1 MAASLIHSMGKMR
14 IAKKRLDADK
24 AGMRGGS
31 MSRNVEWKLISYELS
46 IELNKDGD
54 EVMGR
59 GGRPKRKVTGEYVLG
74 SAYLPENPTQKEIV
88 SKLGAYGVPDLM
100 VITSKTGDVIEVK
113 HKDIPGLTRL
123 LKPFVRLE
131 RQH

>member
-1 MAASLIHSMGKMR
+1 
-14 IAKKRLDADK
+14 
-24 AGMRGGS
+24 
-31 MSRNVEWKLISYELS
+31 MSRNVEWKMIGYELS
-46 IELNKDGD
+46 IERNKHGD
-54 EVMGR
+54 PVMGP
-59 GGRPKRKVTGEYVLG
+59 GGRPKKTVTGEYALG

-100 VITSKTGDVIEVK
+100 VITSKTGGVIEVK

-131 RQH
+131 RQYSPPTRRH